1 MAAEAR
7 EEMLHEMKAEGT
19 GRTVLMDRTTKSSGL
34 RYLDVVTGLVER
46 LATTEWPHIQNASAL
61 ICAAYRNGGKV
72 HAFGTGHSH
81 MLAEELFYRAGG
93 LVDINPIIFDGLTV
107 HNDPEL
113 STSLER
119 LPGLAAAILDSHGI
133 SVGDVLIAASNSGG
147 NAAIVEMAQL
157 ARALG
162 ASVIAVTSLS
172 HATSESA
179 RRTAG
184 ARLHD
189 HADVVIDTG
198 GRVGDAAIS
207 IDGFDKRVAPTS
219 TVIAAAV
226 VNSIVAEVVEQL
238 IAAGE
243 RPDVY
248 TSANLSGGDADNAR
262 LLALRGVQS

>member
-1 MAAEAR
+1 
-7 EEMLHEMKAEGT
+7 
-19 GRTVLMDRTTKSSGL
+19 MDHTEKSSGL
-34 RYLDVVTGLVER
+34 RYLDVVGALIQR
-46 LATTEWPHIQNASAL
+46 LAGTEWPNIQSAAAL

-81 MLAEELFYRAGG
+81 MLAEELYYRAGG

-119 LPGLAAAILDSHGI
+119 LPGLAAAILDSHEI
-133 SVGDVLIAASNSGG
+133 SVGDVLIAGSNSGG
-147 NAAIVEMAQL
+147 NAAIVEMAHL
-157 ARALG
+157 ARARG

-172 HATSESA
+172 HANSESA
-179 RRTAG
+179 RRAAG
-184 ARLHD
+184 DRLHD
-189 HADVVIDTG
+189 NADVVIDTG

-226 VNSIVAEVVEQL
+226 VNTIVAEVVEQL
-238 IAAGE
+238 VAAGE
-243 RPDVY
+243 RPGVY
-248 TSANLSGGDADNAR
+248 MSANLSGGDADNAR
-262 LLALRGVQS
+262 LLALQAAQS

>member
-1 MAAEAR
+1 
-7 EEMLHEMKAEGT
+7 
-19 GRTVLMDRTTKSSGL
+19 MDHTEKSSGL
-34 RYLDVVTGLVER
+34 RYLDVVGALVQR
-46 LATTEWPHIQNASAL
+46 LADTEWPHIQSAAAL

-119 LPGLAAAILDSHGI
+119 LPGLAAAILDSHEI
-133 SVGDVLIAASNSGG
+133 SAGDVLIAGSNSGG
-147 NAAIVEMAQL
+147 NAAIVEMAHL
-157 ARALG
+157 ARARG

-172 HATSESA
+172 HANSESA
-179 RRTAG
+179 REAG

-226 VNSIVAEVVEQL
+226 VNTIVAEVVEQL
-238 IAAGE
+238 VAAGE
-243 RPDVY
+243 RPGVY
-248 TSANLSGGDADNAR
+248 MSANLSGGDADNAR
-262 LLALRGVQS
+262 LLALQAAQS